1 VADPLLRRAALVLFF
16 GYAATLVLAGLWG
29 AVAARLDF
37 PLVIG
42 LELSDIP
49 NDAEADLLNHY
60 RFLRALEFCFGLF
73 AIVYWRRI
81 FEERTVNMLFLT
93 AMAAGVSA
101 RLIGIAADGT
111 PGLLVFSVVAWEVAG
126 VVVIF
131 LATRAARAV

>member
-1 VADPLLRRAALVLFF
+1 MFFF
-16 GYAATLVLAGLWG
+16 GYAATLVIAGAWG

-73 AIVYWRRI
+73 AILYWRQI
-81 FEERTVNMLFLT
+81 FEHRTANTIFLT

-101 RLIGIAADGT
+101 RLLGLAVDGT
-111 PGLLVFSVVAWEVAG
+111 PSLLVLSVVAWEAAG
-126 VVVIF
+126 LVVIF
-131 LATRAARAV
+131 LATRSARVG

>member
-16 GYAATLVLAGLWG
+16 GYAATLVLAGAWG

-37 PLVIG
+37 SLIIG
-42 LELSDIP
+42 LEPSDIP

-60 RFLRALEFCFGLF
+60 RFLRALELCFGLF

-81 FEERTVNMLFLT
+81 FEERTANTIFLT

-101 RLIGIAADGT
+101 RLIGIAVDGT
-111 PGLLVFSVVAWEVAG
+111 PSLMVFSVVAWEVAG
-126 VVVIF
+126 LIVIF
-131 LATRAARAV
+131 LATRTARAG